1 MRRLIFGL
9 IGRFLSQIRNTEPT
23 KYGILCDMSE
33 TLVCG
38 IDIGS
43 SKIATIVG
51 VTGPESSEV
60 RVIGFNISPSRGV
73 KKGLIVDIEQVTSA
87 VEESVEKAERM
98 AGHKI
103 TSAFVTV
110 GGPHIASLN
119 SHGIVAVSSSNNE
132 IQDEDVDRVTE
143 AARAISLSTTR
154 RIINVTPREFSVDGQ
169 SGINNPVG
177 MSGVRLEVD
186 THIITASTTN
196 LKNIDRCL
204 NDLDIEIADHIFS
217 GVSSSEAVLTDTEKD
232 LGVAVVDI
240 GGGKID
246 MCLFVE
252 GALSYSSSIPI
263 GARHI
268 TNDIAVGLRVSLES
282 AEQIKLF
289 LSEHSREIFES
300 MKKRK
305 PEQGKS
311 IDFSRLGLPEQLDDM
326 PPKSVVEGI
335 VAPRLEEIY
344 TMIGE
349 QIEESGFQKQI
360 PSGLVITGG
369 GAQTIGMVDMGRK
382 LLGLPIRIGIPH
394 KLSGLTDEI
403 GDPQFAATSG
413 LLAHSNRASHHEGGS
428 KNFNKV
434 LKDFTLNS
442 SVDKMKGF
450 FKQFLP

>member
-1 MRRLIFGL
+1 
-9 IGRFLSQIRNTEPT
+9 
-23 KYGILCDMSE
+23 MSE
-33 TLVCG
+33 IIVSG

-51 VTGPESSEV
+51 ITSPDSREV

-73 KKGLIVDIEQVTSA
+73 KKGLIVDIEQVTAA

-103 TSAFVTV
+103 SSAYVSV

-119 SHGIVAVSSSNNE
+119 SHGIVAVSGTNNE
-132 IQDEDVDRVTE
+132 IQDEDVDRVID

-154 RIINVTPREFSVDGQ
+154 QIIEVSPREYSVDGQ

-204 NDLDIEIADHIFS
+204 NDLGIENAGYIFS
-217 GVSSSEAVLTDTEKD
+217 GVSSAESVLTDTEKD

-252 GALSYSSSIPI
+252 GALSYSASIPI

-282 AEQIKLF
+282 AEKIKLF
-289 LSEHSREIFES
+289 LSRNAQGIQES
-300 MKKRK
+300 LKQRK
-305 PEQGKS
+305 PEKKY
-311 IDFSRLGLPEQLDDM
+311 DFSSLMLPEQINDIT
-326 PPKSVVEGI
+326 PKAVIEGI
-335 VAPRLEEIY
+335 LAPRMEEIY
-344 TMIGE
+344 NLIGE
-349 QIEESGFQKQI
+349 EIEKSGFIKQI

-369 GAQTIGMVDMGRK
+369 GAQSIGMIEMGRRI
-382 LLGLPIRIGIPH
+382 LGLPIRVGVPN
-394 KLSGLTDEI
+394 KLSGLVDEI
-403 GDPQFAATSG
+403 NDSRYASTSG
-413 LLAHSNRASHHEGGS
+413 LIYYGNKFSTGEGSS

-434 LKDFTLNS
+434 LQDFSLNS
-442 SVDKMKGF
+442 SFGKVKDF